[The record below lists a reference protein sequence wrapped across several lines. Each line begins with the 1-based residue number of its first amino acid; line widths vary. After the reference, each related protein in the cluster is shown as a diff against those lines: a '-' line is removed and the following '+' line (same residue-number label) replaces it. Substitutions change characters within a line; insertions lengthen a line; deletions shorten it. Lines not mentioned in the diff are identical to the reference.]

1 VPPALIVFLAA
12 ALLAAAAGFWAL
24 RAARAEGAK
33 SPVPALTTVAIVVA
47 GALISYLVVGRP
59 ELAGGSYRARLE
71 AAMARPMASW
81 SPDEFLAVQAERA
94 KENPTDPLPAFFSAE
109 VLMRLNRPQ
118 EAAVQYQMALRREP
132 RLAEAMLG
140 LGRAMVRVDGRVTP
154 ESLALFE
161 EAGSLLND
169 PTPWIYQAMGAM
181 QEGREADA
189 RRFWGEAL
197 VRMSPDD
204 PRLEMARRASRGEL
218 EQ

>member
-33 SPVPALTTVAIVVA
+33 SPIPVLTTFGVVIA
-47 GALISYLVVGRP
+47 AALIAYLVVGRP
-59 ELAGGSYRARLE
+59 ELAGGSYRDRLE
-71 AAMARPMASW
+71 ATMARPMASW

-94 KENPTDPLPAFFSAE
+94 KENPTDPLPAFFSGE

-118 EAAVQYQMALRREP
+118 EAARQYEMALRREP
-132 RLAEAMLG
+132 QLAEAMLG
-140 LGRAMVRVDGRVTP
+140 LGRAMVRVEGRVTP
-154 ESLALFE
+154 ESLTLFE
-161 EAGSLLND
+161 QAGALLND

-189 RRFWGEAL
+189 RRLWGEAL
-197 VRMSPDD
+197 VRMPEDD
-204 PRLEMARRASRGEL
+204 PRREMARRASRGEL